1 MGTFMGSKSPNDILN
16 QWWANGVPLSGAG
29 GATGTAVDLPVTAK
43 VTTIGGATPLFTTGA
58 QHVAIKTIGGA
69 TPTFTGG
76 AQHMILTNASIQV
89 DVTAAEITTLAGV
102 TPTMIVGS
110 LAVGVQTIGGAT
122 PTFTDGAQHFVLTG
136 ASTATGHYLGA
147 VSGTV
152 TLLPSISHIGSAT
165 VFLAAGDANFGNVD
179 IVTLPALEQ
188 TTPALSAVTIAV
200 PDTEYTQGLP
210 ANCRAVQ
217 FQCRTANDVRYAWA
231 TGKVA
236 TPVDPYFTLKS
247 GAVYFK
253 EGLKLTAATLH
264 MAAAASVLYVEVEA
278 WS

>member
-1 MGTFMGSKSPNDILN
+1 MGSFMKSKSDNDILN

-43 VTTIGGATPLFTTGA
+43 VTTIGGATPTLTG
-58 QHVAIKTIGGA
+58 
-69 TPTFTGG
+69 
-76 AQHMILTNASIQV
+76 
-89 DVTAAEITTLAGV
+89 
-102 TPTMIVGS
+102 
-110 LAVGVQTIGGAT
+110 
-122 PTFTDGAQHFVLTG
+122 GAQHFVLTG
-136 ASTATGHYLGA
+136 ASPVDATYIGDIKFGEELPA
-147 VSGTV
+147 GTQ
-152 TLLPSISHIGSAT
+152 HIGSAT

-236 TPVDPYFTLKS
+236 TPVDPYFTLK
-247 GAVYFK
+247 GGQTYWK
-253 EGLKLTAATLH
+253 ENLKLTAATLH
-264 MAAAASVLYVEVEA
+264 VAAAASVLYVEVEA
-278 WS
+278 WT